1 MPTAYS
7 SALLSASRS
16 LRLGAGQVLDEA
28 LGVLGLVGGG
38 EHAGAGDAEEG
49 ARVLVAE
56 VVQLGV
62 VADEAVLGLVAVP
75 VVVVRD
81 ADRDLALVDGLH
93 DRGVARVDLGVAA
106 PGR

>member
-7 SALLSASRS
+7 SAQLGQPLLG
-16 LRLGAGQVLDEA
+16 LRAGQVLDEA
-28 LGVLGLVGGG
+28 LGLLRLVGGG
-38 EHAGAGDAEEG
+38 EHAGAGDADER

-56 VVQLGV
+56 VVQPGV

-81 ADRDLALVDGLH
+81 PDVDLASSTAFITAVLLE
-93 DRGVARVDLGVAA
+93 
-106 PGR
+106 